1 MKTNMVKQRNSE
13 KRNVNRQ
20 VIIIGAGP
28 AGIACAVQLK
38 RQGIEPMIIEKNE
51 IGGLILNANKIE
63 NYTGFP
69 NGISGIQI
77 AKLLKKHLEHWTIE
91 IVYDN
96 VVGVN
101 FGKDG
106 LYEIDCEY
114 GLYNSEFLVIA
125 TGTKPKEVDFY
136 IPENCM
142 DKIFYEVYP
151 LLNTKNKQITI
162 VGSGD
167 AAFDYALSLAN
178 NNQVRIL
185 NRTDKIKALN
195 LLVEESR
202 KIINIQ
208 YYQNAIITEINE
220 IGDKLQV
227 TGSRNKKRYKDES
240 DYLIFAIGREPNLD
254 ILSSLIQSRK
264 NLLLKSKKLFLI
276 GDVKN
281 EKYRQ
286 LSIAVGNGVKAAMEI
301 QDSLKV

>member
-1 MKTNMVKQRNSE
+1 MKTTMVKQRNSE

-38 RQGIEPMIIEKNE
+38 RQGIEPMILEKKE

-63 NYTGFP
+63 NYPGFP
-69 NGISGIQI
+69 NGISGVQI
-77 AKLLKKHLEHWTIE
+77 AKLLKKHLEHWAIE
-91 IVYDN
+91 IVQDN

-101 FGKDG
+101 FGKGGLFDIECENG
-106 LYEIDCEY
+106 LYK
-114 GLYNSEFLVIA
+114 SEFLVIA
-125 TGTKPKEVDFY
+125 TGTKPKKHDLF
-136 IPENCM
+136 IPENFK
-142 DKIFYEVYP
+142 DKIFFEVYP

-162 VGSGD
+162 VGAGD
-167 AAFDYALSLAN
+167 AAFDYALSLN
-178 NNQVRIL
+178 KSNQVIIL

-202 KIINIQ
+202 KIKNIQ

-240 DYLIFAIGREPNLD
+240 DYLIFAIGRKPNLD
-254 ILSSLIQSRK
+254 ILSTQLNSKK

-286 LSIAVGNGVKAAMEI
+286 LSIAVGDGIRVAMQI
-301 QDSLKV
+301 KDSLKV